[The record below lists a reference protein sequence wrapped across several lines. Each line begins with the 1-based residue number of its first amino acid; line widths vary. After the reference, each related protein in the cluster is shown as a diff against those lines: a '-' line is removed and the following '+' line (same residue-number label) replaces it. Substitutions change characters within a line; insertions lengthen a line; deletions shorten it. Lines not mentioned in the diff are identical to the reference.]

1 MIIPPLLAPGST
13 IGITATA
20 RKVVMPELTFA
31 IQSMTSAGY
40 KIILS
45 PEVFAAENQFAGSD
59 EVRAAAFNQLLANP
73 EIDAIWCARGGYG
86 SVRLLEKIDWHLL
99 QQYPKWIMGFSDIT
113 AIHSHVYTQV
123 GACSIHCP
131 MPFAF
136 EKQTEASQQN
146 LQKMLGTGSLS
157 YQAPNHL
164 LNRKGAASGKMVGGN
179 LSVLYSLLASKS
191 QMQTN
196 GCILFLED
204 LDEYLYHIDRMMM
217 ALKRAGM
224 LENLSGLVVGGMTDM
239 HDNPQPFGRSVEE
252 IVFDAV
258 SQYKYPVCFGFP
270 SGHIATNFA
279 WIHGA
284 TATLNVGEKTTL
296 TQNIYR

>member
-20 RKVVMPELTFA
+20 RKVLMPEITFA

-59 EVRAAAFNQLLANP
+59 EMRAAAFNQMLANP
-73 EIDAIWCARGGYG
+73 EINAIWCARGGYG
-86 SVRLLEKIDWHLL
+86 SVRLLEKIDWHMLK
-99 QQYPKWIMGFSDIT
+99 QNPKWIMGFSDVT
-113 AIHSHVYTQV
+113 AIHSHVYTQA

-146 LQKMLGTGSLS
+146 LLKVLSNGSLT
-157 YQAPNHL
+157 YQAPSHL
-164 LNRKGAASGKMVGGN
+164 LNRKGATSGKMVGGN

-191 QMQTN
+191 HMQTN

-239 HDNPQPFGRSVEE
+239 HDNPQPFGSSVEE
-252 IVFDAV
+252 IVLDAV
-258 SQYKYPVCFGFP
+258 KQYDYPVCFGFP
-270 SGHIATNFA
+270 SGHIPTNFA

-284 TATLNVGEKTTL
+284 ETSLSVGTESIL
-296 TQNIYR
+296 TQKI